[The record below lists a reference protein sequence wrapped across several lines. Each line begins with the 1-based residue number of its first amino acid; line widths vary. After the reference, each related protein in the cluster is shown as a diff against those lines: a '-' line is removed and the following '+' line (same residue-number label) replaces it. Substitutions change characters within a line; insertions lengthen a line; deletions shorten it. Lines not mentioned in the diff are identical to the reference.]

1 MRPRVF
7 IGSSTEGLKIA
18 ETIQLLLD
26 RYCEATIWSQGVF
39 GLSSGTLESLV
50 LALDNFD
57 FAILV
62 LTPDDMINS
71 RGQENQSPRDN
82 VLFELGLFVGGLGRN
97 RTYIVYQRDTSIKL
111 PSDLAGIT
119 MATFQIHSDGN
130 LQASLGASCTQIKN
144 EIEKNGVRVDRR
156 IDKLSNA
163 TDDFELTNEK
173 VKKLI
178 ELIARSRKIELEV
191 ISNQFGRLMRPSDFD
206 MVKKDLE
213 DLTNMIEK

>member
-1 MRPRVF
+1 MRPKVF

-50 LALDNFD
+50 LALDNYD
-57 FAILV
+57 FAILA
-62 LTPDDMINS
+62 LTPDDMIIS
-71 RGQENQSPRDN
+71 RGNESQSPRDN

-97 RTYIVYQRDTSIKL
+97 RTYIVCQRESDIKL

-130 LQASLGASCTQIKN
+130 LQASLGAACTLIKN
-144 EIEKNGVRVDRR
+144 EIERNGIRVDKR

-178 ELIARSRKIELEV
+178 ELIARSRKIELEI
-191 ISNQFGRLMRPSDFD
+191 ISNQFGGLMRPSDFAL
-206 MVKKDLE
+206 VKKDLE
-213 DLTNMIEK
+213 DLTNMI